1 MNTYHALPLWLCT
14 AFPPRC
20 HLRPASR
27 CRRSDPHHNHIV
39 ATQTQSHKCGFCM
52 PVSKPVPTS
61 QAAVVAP
68 RLRPPLRRRNL
79 LSADAGLRRLNLSS
93 ISAQSQRRLS
103 TAPLPADAPP
113 RSANATS
120 GHRRR
125 GIAARPAAPR
135 RVHNRR
141 AVPRNNRVHCA
152 DRAVCRRNRTSAK
165 ARADAFWVGCRSP
178 PRTHMGICR
187 QHEPPW
193 AEGTH
198 TRVPCHLA
206 SSGDTKQIDPAQ
218 AIKPRFGSP

>member
-1 MNTYHALPLWLCT
+1 MHCLCGC
-14 AFPPRC
+14 ARPS
-20 HLRPASR
+20 RPAAT
-27 CRRSDPHHNHIV
+27 CDLRRV
-39 ATQTQSHKCGFCM
+39 
-52 PVSKPVPTS
+52 
-61 QAAVVAP
+61 AVVVIRITITSWP
-68 RLRPPLRRRNL
+68 RRRNRTSAVFACQYQSPSQLPKQRL
-79 LSADAGLRRLNLSS
+79 LHLASARRSADATSSPPMLASAVS